1 LIGELRNQKTLVLGL
16 HVSFMDTDMTKGYE
30 MKKIDP
36 RQVAEAGLTGI
47 GANREGYWPTISP
60 GKLSEA

>member
-30 MKKIDP
+30 MKKIHP

-47 GANREGYWPTISP
+47 GANREGTGRRFHQGS
-60 GKLSEA
+60 